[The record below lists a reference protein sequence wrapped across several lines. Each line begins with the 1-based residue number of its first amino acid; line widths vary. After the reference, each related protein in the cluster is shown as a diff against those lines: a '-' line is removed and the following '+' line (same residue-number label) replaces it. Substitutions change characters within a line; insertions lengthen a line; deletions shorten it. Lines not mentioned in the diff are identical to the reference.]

1 MIERKKMT
9 QNKIDE
15 KDAEKI
21 IESIKEAMNAR
32 LQQIV
37 QNDARLQKLQG
48 QLDGILWSQGEENGI
63 VETDNGETRE

>member
-1 MIERKKMT
+1 MT
-9 QNKIDE
+9 QKKVETEN
-15 KDAEKI
+15 AEKI

-32 LQQIV
+32 LQTLV

-63 VETDNGETRE
+63 VETNNGEARQ

>member
-1 MIERKKMT
+1 MT
-9 QNKIDE
+9 QNKVE
-15 KDAEKI
+15 AEEAEKI

-63 VETDNGETRE
+63 DKADNGEARQ

>member
-1 MIERKKMT
+1 MT

-32 LQQIV
+32 LQQNV

>member
-32 LQQIV
+32 LQQNV

>member
-1 MIERKKMT
+1 MT

>member
-1 MIERKKMT
+1 MT

-48 QLDGILWSQGEENGI
+48 ELDGILWSQGEENGI

>member
-1 MIERKKMT
+1 MT
-9 QNKIDE
+9 QNKVDE

-32 LQQIV
+32 LQQLV

-63 VETDNGETRE
+63 VQTDNGETR

>member
-1 MIERKKMT
+1 MT
-9 QNKIDE
+9 QNKVE
-15 KDAEKI
+15 TEDAEKI

>member
-1 MIERKKMT
+1 MT
-9 QNKIDE
+9 QNKVE
-15 KDAEKI
+15 TEDAEKI

-32 LQQIV
+32 LQQLV

-63 VETDNGETRE
+63 VKTDNPEAGQ